1 MSFFPIL
8 FFDTPQLYYNSLI
21 SFFYQAVKEEHKHED
36 HGHKATEDYPD
47 LLTGPFGT
55 KDKPV
60 VVKSVF
66 NERIVGCVGMSL

>member
-1 MSFFPIL
+1 MK
-8 FFDTPQLYYNSLI
+8 Q
-21 SFFYQAVKEEHKHED
+21 EHKVEHHDE
-36 HGHKATEDYPD
+36 HHKNDDYPD

-66 NERIVGCVGMSL
+66 NERIVGCLGKYSCCVGCLFCYLFHYCHS